1 MNDPI
6 LDFKQS
12 IMNLSVAQLHIMRE
26 DLKEK
31 VLQMEFNPEAIQ
43 KIITIDEIL
52 IAKGEKIDE

>member
-6 LDFKQS
+6 LEFKQS

-52 IAKGEKIDE
+52 IAKGEKVDE